1 MRSTRKRREA
11 ILSLVA
17 SREIRTQEELAR
29 ALEAQGFQVSQ
40 ASVSRDIAALGLV
53 KVEGRYA
60 LPAGKEEGRRG
71 NPLEER
77 IAGNLLGIR
86 RSEPNLLILLTP
98 PGEAPGVGLA
108 LDRLAPPGLAGT
120 VAGDD
125 TIFAAVEK
133 PADLARLER
142 YLKKF
147 ARLGGP
153 GRNG

>member
-1 MRSTRKRREA
+1 MRSTRKRREVL
-11 ILSLVA
+11 LSLVA
-17 SREIRTQEELAR
+17 TRELRTQEDLAR
-29 ALEAQGFQVSQ
+29 ALREEGFAVSQ

-53 KVEGRYA
+53 KVEGKYA
-60 LPAGKEEGRRG
+60 LPPKEKTRK

-125 TIFAAVEK
+125 TVFAAVEK
-133 PADLARLER
+133 PSDLARLEKL
-142 YLKKF
+142 LKG
-147 ARLGGP
+147 LG
-153 GRNG
+153 

>member
-1 MRSTRKRREA
+1 MRSTRKRREVL
-11 ILSLVA
+11 LSLVA
-17 SREIRTQEELAR
+17 TRELRTQEDLAR
-29 ALEAQGFQVSQ
+29 ALKEEGFAVSQ

-53 KVEGRYA
+53 KVDGKYA
-60 LPAGKEEGRRG
+60 LPSKEKTRK

-125 TIFAAVEK
+125 TVFAAVEK
-133 PADLARLER
+133 PSDLARLEKL
-142 YLKKF
+142 LKG
-147 ARLGGP
+147 LG
-153 GRNG
+153 

>member
-1 MRSTRKRREA
+1 MRSTRKRREVL
-11 ILSLVA
+11 LSLVA
-17 SREIRTQEELAR
+17 SRELRTQEDLAR
-29 ALEAQGFQVSQ
+29 ALKEEGFAVSQ

-53 KVEGRYA
+53 KVDGKYA
-60 LPAGKEEGRRG
+60 LPAKEKPRK

-125 TIFAAVEK
+125 TVFAAVEK
-133 PADLARLER
+133 PSDLARLE
-142 YLKKF
+142 KF
-147 ARLGGP
+147 LRKLGLHA
-153 GRNG
+153 